1 MTELLLRVE
10 MVVEVQFSCHADKQ
24 SPLQV
29 SRELGVIVRQSG
41 VGLSP
46 WTGVGAAVH
55 KKLRAGL
62 ESVDEEPHVS
72 AVVLEVEE
80 EVVVHSTGGR
90 IEQNGGKVLIEF
102 SVFSLH
108 NPPHVGGEVNT
119 ETVATISSGPVYE
132 RVRMVLGENET
143 SVCLKVSYI
152 SDVINISHQMVS
164 FLVMLTELQRRLNLV
179 AIGRYQ
185 SLQGIT
191 DHHKLEVVPQ
201 FVASPLIC
209 KTLFQK

>member
-1 MTELLLRVE
+1 MVKYKIHSKCGLNEVRSYGKWLCPVFLGSGNDSEHVQVTELLEV
-10 MVVEVQFSCHADKQ
+10 VVEVQFSCHADKQ

-29 SRELGVIVRQSG
+29 GRELGVVVRQSG

-90 IEQNGGKVLIEF
+90 IEQNGGKVLVQF
-102 SVFSLH
+102 SVRSLH
-108 NPPHVGGEVNT
+108 NPPHIWWGSQYRDGN
-119 ETVATISSGPVYE
+119 Y
-132 RVRMVLGENET
+132 
-143 SVCLKVSYI
+143 
-152 SDVINISHQMVS
+152 H
-164 FLVMLTELQRRLNLV
+164 
-179 AIGRYQ
+179 
-185 SLQGIT
+185 
-191 DHHKLEVVPQ
+191 
-201 FVASPLIC
+201 
-209 KTLFQK
+209 